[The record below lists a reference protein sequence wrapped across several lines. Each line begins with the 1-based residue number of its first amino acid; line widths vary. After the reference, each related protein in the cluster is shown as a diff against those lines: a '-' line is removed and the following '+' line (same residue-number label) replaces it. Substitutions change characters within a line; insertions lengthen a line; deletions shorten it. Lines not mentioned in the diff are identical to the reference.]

1 MDQNVTCPNWLKS
14 MSIPWLRVFK
24 RDRQEQERKRDI
36 KEEFESSSPDA
47 RLSVAAPATRLL
59 SLQRWWASVWRHR
72 RAVTGGVVTGRAY
85 IEIRVEQSETI
96 QISLTT
102 PIHIR

>member
-1 MDQNVTCPNWLKS
+1 MDQNVTCPTWLKS
-14 MSIPWLRVFK
+14 MSLPWLRVFK

-59 SLQRWWASVWRHR
+59 SLQRWRRHR
-72 RAVTGGVVTGRAY
+72 RTGGVVTGQ
-85 IEIRVEQSETI
+85 VSKC
-96 QISLTT
+96 
-102 PIHIR
+102 